1 MTRTIKYI
9 FTLIILSIALCG
21 CNQEDDVFEIF
32 SSGTWRVNNYYTDCN
47 WNNLAYKP
55 GNPVFTTENDLKV
68 VNSFTVVFEEDG
80 SMKGEIE
87 GGTFTAR
94 WSANAKDRSFSIT
107 NITATISLSGKNA
120 EFITRLK
127 NVRYYQGDSK
137 TMQLAPQDKTTY
149 IQFNH
154 R

>member
-1 MTRTIKYI
+1 MRMNIKYI
-9 FTLIILSIALCG
+9 LMLIILPFALCG

-32 SSGTWRVNNYYTDCN
+32 SSGIWRVNNYYTDCN
-47 WNNLAYKP
+47 WNNLAYKS

-68 VNSFTVVFEEDG
+68 VNLFTVVFEEDG

-94 WSANAKDRSFSIT
+94 WSANPEDRSFSIT
-107 NITATISLSGKNA
+107 NINATISLSGKNA

-127 NVRYYQGDSK
+127 NVKFYQGDSK
-137 TMQLAPQDKTTY
+137 IMQLAPQEKTTY
-149 IQFNH
+149 IQFTH
-154 R
+154 

>member
-9 FTLIILSIALCG
+9 FTLILLSIALCG

-32 SSGTWRVNNYYTDCN
+32 ASGTWRVNNYYTDCN

-55 GNPVFTTENDLKV
+55 GTPVFTTVNDLKV
-68 VNSFTVVFEEDG
+68 INSFTVVFEEDG

-94 WSANAKDRSFSIT
+94 WSANPKDRSFSIT
-107 NITATISLSGKNA
+107 NISAPTKLTEKNEA
-120 EFITRLK
+120 FINRLK
-127 NVRYYQGDSK
+127 NVRYYQGDRN

>member
-1 MTRTIKYI
+1 MRMNIKYI
-9 FTLIILSIALCG
+9 LMLIILPFALCG

-32 SSGTWRVNNYYTDCN
+32 SSGKWIVNNYYTDCN
-47 WNNLAYKP
+47 WNNLAYKS

-68 VNSFTVVFEEDG
+68 VNLFTVVFEEDG

-94 WSANAKDRSFSIT
+94 WSANPEDRSFSIT
-107 NITATISLSGKNA
+107 NINATISLSGKNA

-127 NVRYYQGDSK
+127 NVKFYQGDSK
-137 TMQLAPQDKTTY
+137 TMQLAPQEKTTY

>member
-9 FTLIILSIALCG
+9 FTLIVLSIALCG

-32 SSGTWRVNNYYTDCN
+32 SSGTWRVNNYYTNCN
-47 WNNLAYKP
+47 WKNLANKP
-55 GNPVFTTENDLKV
+55 GVPTFTTVNDLKV
-68 VNSFTVVFEEDG
+68 INSFTVIFEEDG

-87 GGTFTAR
+87 GGTFTAK
-94 WSANAKDRSFSIT
+94 WSANPDDRSFSIT

-127 NVRYYQGDSK
+127 NVRYYQGDRN

>member
-1 MTRTIKYI
+1 MRMNIKYI
-9 FTLIILSIALCG
+9 LMLIILPFALCG
-21 CNQEDDVFEIF
+21 GNQEDDVFEIF
-32 SSGTWRVNNYYTDCN
+32 SSGIWRVNNYYTDCN
-47 WNNLAYKP
+47 WNNLAYKS
-55 GNPVFTTENDLKV
+55 GNPVFTNENDLKV

-94 WSANAKDRSFSIT
+94 WSANPEDRSFSIT
-107 NITATISLSGKNA
+107 NINATISLSGKNA

-127 NVRYYQGDSK
+127 NVKFYQGDSK
-137 TMQLAPQDKTTY
+137 TMQLAPQEKTTY